1 MVCVA
6 FEVPP
11 DDDATE
17 DDAET
22 EGDDDAEDAAM
33 EAGHAEEGTCT
44 ECAAWSPNVEEEDS
58 RIGARDGFHLR
69 FLEFPRGRGSI
80 AERDHHAV

>member
-1 MVCVA
+1 MDCVFEVCVLLVVCVA
-6 FEVPP
+6 YEVTP

-33 EAGHAEEGTCT
+33 ELS
-44 ECAAWSPNVEEEDS
+44 W
-58 RIGARDGFHLR
+58 ARRRRYMHRMCSLV
-69 FLEFPRGRGSI
+69 PRC
-80 AERDHHAV
+80 